1 MDNVL
6 YNQELQLSRFGEY
19 LLKQRM
25 TREGHERYYVYGWKI
40 NATLYSLPWPP

>member
-19 LLKQRM
+19 LLRQRM
-25 TREGHERYYVYGWKI
+25 TREGHESYTKGVTHPNPI
-40 NATLYSLPWPP
+40 P